1 MIRRPPRST
10 LFPYTTLFRSLPPLL
25 DTNGDGVPDAF
36 AFGGNHFSPSLFVC
50 NVNPGVGNPCPA
62 ANRVT
67 LFSGEAFRLFRNDY
81 SEHQLITHEDFNLT
95 NKDILS
101 LRYI

>member
-50 NVNPGVGNPCPA
+50 NVNPGVGDRKSTRLNSSHPSISYAVFCLKKKTQRYNQQSQDA
-62 ANRVT
+62 AIE
-67 LFSGEAFRLFRNDY
+67 LL
-81 SEHQLITHEDFNLT
+81 QLTTML
-95 NKDILS
+95 
-101 LRYI
+101 